1 MSDNKKNFYIG
12 IDLKENEIDNASAV
26 KLTRD
31 AIQNDEAVRKL
42 QAETI
47 AALAVQAK
55 IVSSANSVSGDSSF
69 SSLYTQQA
77 LQTKQPN
84 MEIDSSSTA
93 YLEIVDGYK
102 IKLKELGIF
111 DTYVDDTYST
121 LQSFIDACVFSSNGD
136 GTITC
141 NGETLD
147 ANTIIILKNATN
159 PSERSYIYL
168 GTENG
173 DSSDFLSL
181 SIDYNQQTIRTFFSA
196 AGIGMQYDAS
206 TGICSL
212 VYGNGPSDLGAHVIP
227 MDSTKFNTITAS
239 TVEHALLSLES
250 FIETVDANATGGA
263 ATLDTR
269 LSSLMGVGGNN
280 LGSFV
285 EGIFSSNSTV
295 KAILQESESAHKAA
309 TDDRAAIRSEMSTA
323 DSVLQANIDQEAV
336 DRQLA
341 DTNLLAS
348 VNQETANR
356 MNADTLLT
364 TQLSSESVQRIAADS
379 ALSSRLDTVEG
390 NETVEG
396 SVKKAEKDAKD
407 YADAQVLIEKQRA
420 EAAELALNTKID
432 NLQEGDI
439 TFVGVLESDGKV
451 SIRQARIDAGDTRNG
466 QFFKDMEFSAGEEFV
481 VAADFTIS
489 FNNAS
494 QLVLQ
499 QGDKMMAL
507 DDISASGATDVKF
520 NVVQANA
527 SAITQ
532 ASFDDLRIEV
542 KPDGNLDI
550 VADSVG
556 RVQLDSA
563 IEADIDDKQSL
574 TQANTITSDG
584 DTHFVTSSAL
594 GAQQNVYHKRI
605 QLGTAPLDGTV
616 RTKLTELEVNS
627 GGSGNPIAPSYAH
640 AETVSSHYKGNCE
653 DLSMVM
659 AGGNFEANAKAD
671 KAIQATG
678 VYASALEP
686 QNGINIG
693 ITAVANGAQ
702 SSNVGVVAFSGTA
715 GDGKDRGIVASVSTL
730 DVVNYSAT
738 RTVDP
743 FPHNDVAGVFD
754 AKYGPAGCKAVYA
767 YGEVIFE
774 GGPVKIPSASADNEA
789 MRLGDLKSRQTKY
802 KVSSLVDGVA
812 KALPCSLD
820 VDNCIIQVV
829 DNAQGIEVEVTRDS
843 ANSQILVK
851 ALGGSLTDVK
861 VLVWEVS
868 CDEVVIP

>member
-12 IDLKENEIDNASAV
+12 IDLKDNEIENASSV

-31 AIQNDEAVRKL
+31 AIQNEEAVRKL

-55 IVSSANSVSGDSSF
+55 IVSNSGSVSSDSSF
-69 SSLYTQQA
+69 SSLFTQQS

-111 DTYVDDTYST
+111 DTYVDESYST
-121 LQSFIDACVFSSNGD
+121 LQSFIDGCTFSSGGS
-136 GTITC
+136 GTITVG
-141 NGETLD
+141 GETLD

-196 AGIGMQYDAS
+196 AGIGMQYDNS
-206 TGICSL
+206 TGIYSL

-227 MDSTKFNTITAS
+227 MDSDKFNTITAS
-239 TVEHALLSLES
+239 TVEHALLTLES
-250 FIETVDANATGGA
+250 FIETVDSNATGGA

-269 LSSLMGVGGNN
+269 LSSVMGLGGNN

-295 KAILQESESAHKAA
+295 KAVLQESESAHKAA
-309 TDDRAAIRSEMSTA
+309 TDDRALIRSEMSTA
-323 DSVLQANIDQEAV
+323 DAVLQSKLDQEEVA
-336 DRQLA
+336 RQLA
-341 DTNLLAS
+341 DAS
-348 VNQETANR
+348 TMAALNQETSNR
-356 MNADTLLT
+356 INSDSLLT
-364 TQLSSESVQRIAADS
+364 TQLSSESVQRIAGDS
-379 ALSSRLDTVEG
+379 ALSSRLDIVEG
-390 NETVEG
+390 SETVEG
-396 SVKKAEKDAKD
+396 SVKKAEQDAKD
-407 YADAQVLIEKQRA
+407 YADAKVLIERQRA
-420 EAAELALNTKID
+420 EAAELALDTKID

-439 TFVGVLESDGKV
+439 TFVGVLGSDSKV

-481 VAADFTIS
+481 VASDFTQS
-489 FNNAS
+489 FNDSS
-494 QLVLQ
+494 QVVLQ
-499 QGDKMMAL
+499 QGDKLMAL
-507 DDISASGATDVKF
+507 DDVSPTSATATQF

-532 ASFDDLRIEV
+532 ASFDDLRVEV
-542 KPDGNLDI
+542 KPNGKIDI
-550 VADSVG
+550 VSDSVG
-556 RVQLDSA
+556 RDQLDSA

-574 TQANTITSDG
+574 TQPNTITSDG

-594 GAQQNVYHKRI
+594 GAQQNVYHKRV
-605 QLGTAPLDGTV
+605 QLGTGPLDGTV
-616 RTKLTELEVNS
+616 RTKLTELDVNS
-627 GGSGNPIAPSYAH
+627 SGSGNPVAPSYAH

-653 DLSMVM
+653 DMSMVM
-659 AGGNFEANAKAD
+659 AGGNFESNAKSG

-686 QNGINIG
+686 QDGINIG

-715 GDGKDRGIVASVSTL
+715 GDGKDRGIVASVSSL
-730 DVVNYSAT
+730 DVVSYSAA
-738 RTVDP
+738 RVVDP
-743 FPHNDVAGVFD
+743 FPHNDVSVVAD
-754 AKYGPAGCKAVYA
+754 AKYGPAGCKALYA
-767 YGEVIFE
+767 YGEVILE
-774 GGPVKIPSASADNEA
+774 GGAVKVPSASSDDEA
-789 MRLGDLKSRQTKY
+789 MRLGDLKSRQAKY

-820 VDNCIIQVV
+820 VDNCVIQVV
-829 DNAQGIEVEVTRDS
+829 DNAQGIEVKVTRDS
-843 ANSQILVK
+843 VNSQIVLK
-851 ALGGSLTDVK
+851 ALGGSLTDVR